1 MSDFN
6 SWEEVKAW
14 LEDPDDN
21 YQTVAYHH
29 WVFSKSHMS
38 CCEPNCCDDSY
49 KSADEALESI
59 KDYSHGKLDR
69 VQRDV

>member
-21 YQTVAYHH
+21 YQTVSYHH
-29 WVFSKSHMS
+29 WTFSKSYMS
-38 CCEPNCCDDSY
+38 CNEPGCCDDSY
-49 KSADEALESI
+49 KSVDEVVGSI
-59 KDYSHGKLDR
+59 KDYSKGNLER
-69 VQRDV
+69 VHKDD